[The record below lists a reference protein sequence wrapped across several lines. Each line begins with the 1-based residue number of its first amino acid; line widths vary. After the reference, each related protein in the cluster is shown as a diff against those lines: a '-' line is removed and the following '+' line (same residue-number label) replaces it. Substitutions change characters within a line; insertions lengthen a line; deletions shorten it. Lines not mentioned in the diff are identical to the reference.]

1 MSQDALWEIQWHPAA
16 GGRVRRLTLTRRGLR
31 NSLLALG
38 LALVVLLGI
47 AGVIPLGLSG
57 LLHRFTQESARR
69 DNEALRV
76 EGEALLEE
84 AADAAHRAT
93 VMAQRA
99 RRLAWM
105 LGVPRAG
112 WADPVSAAPPATAS
126 AEVLAAHLVGAG
138 ARLDALATA
147 LSGAGR
153 AAPCQL
159 DALPARLPVDLAR
172 AVQVAQ
178 FGWHRSPF
186 TGREE
191 AHYGTTLAAALGE
204 PVRAPG
210 AGRVVF
216 AGTVRERRANEWN
229 RFGTVVVIDHGG
241 GVLSVLGHLREHSV
255 RRGQALNRGDRIGS
269 VGQTGWT
276 RVPALYFEVRW
287 PLRGGSAPVDPALV
301 ALALPLDDADTRL
314 DRPDGDLPS
323 GFALVEHLPKR

>member
-1 MSQDALWEIQWHPAA
+1 
-16 GGRVRRLTLTRRGLR
+16 
-31 NSLLALG
+31 
-38 LALVVLLGI
+38 
-47 AGVIPLGLSG
+47 VIPLGLSG

-69 DNEALRV
+69 ENDALRLR
-76 EGEALLEE
+76 GETLLEE
-84 AADAAHRAT
+84 AADTAHRAT
-93 VMAQRA
+93 VLAQRA
-99 RRLAWM
+99 RRLAWA
-105 LGVPRAG
+105 LGVPHSG
-112 WADPVSAAPPATAS
+112 WGEPVGIAPPATAG
-126 AEVLAAHLVGAG
+126 AEALAVFLAAAG
-138 ARLDALATA
+138 ARLETLASA

-153 AAPCQL
+153 AAPCPL

-191 AHYGTTLAAALGE
+191 AHYGTTLAATLGE

-241 GVLSVLGHLREHSV
+241 GVLSVLGHLREHAV
-255 RRGQALNRGDRIGS
+255 RRGQALKRGDRVGS

-301 ALALPLDDADTRL
+301 ALALPLEAADTRL

-323 GFALVEHLPKR
+323 GFALVEHLPRR